1 MTVEHCPLCTKP
13 EEESL
18 TTFPLPPG
26 LWYNIVVAWNT
37 RITESSQE
45 VVAVGHNNEFGMK
58 RMTEWENICLFL
70 NSLQFC
76 ESKTDFPRPL
86 IEHGGE

>member
-1 MTVEHCPLCTKP
+1 MTVERCLLGTKP
-13 EEESL
+13 KEESL
-18 TTFPLPPG
+18 TIFPLPPG

-37 RITESSQE
+37 NTTESSQE
-45 VVAVGHNNEFGMK
+45 VVAVGHNNEFWMK
-58 RMTEWENICLFL
+58 RMTDWKNICLFL

-76 ESKTDFPRPL
+76 GRKTDFPRPL